1 MDPEKTTNKSTFYPF
16 YINPLP
22 MLPRQCSFPLTTS
35 AFFPSALSWCPRFAL
50 MKSLEFSGRFDALD
64 GLRYFASLQ
73 VVLSHQSDARWQMR
87 GTWADA
93 TMGFLDQRWAFSELF
108 PHDFLHF
115 PIFGICQV
123 KGHECRTW
131 HIPCRWSDFSW
142 TWTFHHCFFWRWF
155 SVKNP
160 SAGF

>member
-1 MDPEKTTNKSTFYPF
+1 
-16 YINPLP
+16 
-22 MLPRQCSFPLTTS
+22 
-35 AFFPSALSWCPRFAL
+35 

-108 PHDFLHF
+108 LTTFCTFRFSASARLRGTNVGLDTFPADGLIFHELGHF
-115 PIFGICQV
+115 TIVSFGDGSVWRIQV
-123 KGHECRTW
+123 PGFRGQMRRSWADIISEW
-131 HIPCRWSDFSW
+131 DVFSQPSLYNKM
-142 TWTFHHCFFWRWF
+142 TKRSWRNF
-155 SVKNP
+155 NP
-160 SAGF
+160 NYS

>member
-1 MDPEKTTNKSTFYPF
+1 
-16 YINPLP
+16 
-22 MLPRQCSFPLTTS
+22 
-35 AFFPSALSWCPRFAL
+35 

-108 PHDFLHF
+108 LTTFCTFRFSASARLRGTNVGLDTFPADGLIFHELGHF
-115 PIFGICQV
+115 TIVSFGD
-123 KGHECRTW
+123 G
-131 HIPCRWSDFSW
+131 
-142 TWTFHHCFFWRWF
+142 
-155 SVKNP
+155 SV
-160 SAGF
+160 